1 MSSRIFGRIK
11 ILGFQ
16 QSFYWGTTKKI
27 IVAVGSI
34 FDNVTFMGDHGDE
47 IRVPLYYSPR
57 EKFIE
62 NRSSNPSIESTAF
75 NEIFP
80 AIGFE
85 LQSLTFAPE
94 RHLNPLARIENVR
107 ADDNMI
113 RSYNRIPYDLTF
125 SVTVGAKR
133 FEDSLKIMEQ
143 IIPFFTP
150 NVNLTIRDRE
160 EFKLETNI
168 DVVLNS
174 VALNMTYEG
183 SYDGQR
189 SILWDLQL
197 TAKSYYYTPVDSLT
211 RIKESLI
218 EMRSMDFDQ
227 KFETYSAEIV
237 PRNAKPTDPHQ
248 IIEKVIPG
256 DNDL

>member
-1 MSSRIFGRIK
+1 M
-11 ILGFQ
+11 LGFQ
-16 QSFYWGTTKKI
+16 QFYWGTTKKI

-62 NRSSNPSIESTAF
+62 NRASNPSIESTAF

-85 LQSLTFAPE
+85 LASMNFAPE
-94 RHLNPLARIENVR
+94 RQLNPLARIENVY

-113 RSYNRIPYDLTF
+113 RSFNRIPYDLTF
-125 SVTVGAKR
+125 TVTVGSKR

-150 NVNLTIRDRE
+150 NINLTIRDRE
-160 EFKLETNI
+160 EFKMETNI

-174 VALNMTYEG
+174 VALNMSYEG
-183 SYDGQR
+183 TYDEQR
-189 SILWDLQL
+189 TILWDLQL
-197 TAKSYYYTPVDSLT
+197 TAKSYYYTPVESLA
-211 RIKESLI
+211 RIKESVI

-227 KFETYSAEIV
+227 KFETYSALIN
-237 PRNAKPTDPHQ
+237 PRSAKPSQPYT
-248 IIEKVIPG
+248 IVEEIIPG
-256 DNDL
+256 DNDI